1 MVARP
6 SQGALLKGLFLPSC
20 PGCGQPELLQAVGIV
35 GAIIMPHN
43 IYLHSALVK
52 VSRAEGGTREEPI
65 SEPGLLPQMPSS
77 RVLVKNG
84 LSVQPAYNNRSE
96 ANQQKLVKA

>member
-1 MVARP
+1 M
-6 SQGALLKGLFLPSC
+6 FLPSC

-52 VSRAEGGTREEPI
+52 VSGGGGGRDGGWGP
-65 SEPGLLPQMPSS
+65 LLDKDGAI
-77 RVLVKNG
+77 LCC
-84 LSVQPAYNNRSE
+84 SVH
-96 ANQQKLVKA
+96 L

>member
-1 MVARP
+1 M
-6 SQGALLKGLFLPSC
+6 FLPSC

-52 VSRAEGGTREEPI
+52 VSGGRDRGWEA
-65 SEPGLLPQMPSS
+65 
-77 RVLVKNG
+77 RV
-84 LSVQPAYNNRSE
+84 
-96 ANQQKLVKA
+96 